1 MTKQQ
6 AAAKLVDHTFQEMC
20 FEKSS
25 FSSEDVKQECMRLIE
40 KELEKTVFLNEVI
53 GAQHE
58 GK

>member
-6 AAAKLVDHTFQEMC
+6 AAAKLVERTFQEMY

-40 KELEKTVFLNEVI
+40 KELEKTAFLNEVI
-53 GAQHE
+53 AE
-58 GK
+58 